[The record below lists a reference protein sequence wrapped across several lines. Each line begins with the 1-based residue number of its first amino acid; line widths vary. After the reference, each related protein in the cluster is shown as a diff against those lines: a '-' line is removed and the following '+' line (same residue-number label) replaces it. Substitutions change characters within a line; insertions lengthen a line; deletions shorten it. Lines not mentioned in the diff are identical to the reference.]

1 MNMEGIKKLPSMGF
15 GESVKSVLANLTNF
29 KGRARRSELWWY
41 FMLYVIACIIV
52 NFATGGSNTL
62 MQNIISILLQL
73 TIWSVTVRR
82 LHDRGHGG
90 WWVTLAILLSIFSIV
105 YMWQIG
111 YYEIMS
117 TVNPDVDELTK
128 TLSNPVTMVVGLAS
142 FIVNICIFV
151 FCVRDGKPETNKYG
165 PSPKYIPMDE
175 YIEKVTGEQA

>member
-1 MNMEGIKKLPSMGF
+1 MEGIKKLPSMGF

-41 FMLYVIACIIV
+41 FMLYVIITVIV
-52 NFATGGSNTL
+52 YMAVGSSTL
-62 MQNIISILLQL
+62 VQNIISILLQL

-111 YYEIMS
+111 YYEMMS
-117 TVNPDVDELTK
+117 TVNPDMEEVTK
-128 TLSNPVTMVVGLAS
+128 TLSNPVVMTVGLAS
-142 FIVNICIFV
+142 FVVNICIFV
-151 FCVRDGKPETNKYG
+151 FCVLDGKPETNKYG
-165 PSPKYIPMDE
+165 PSPKYIPTDE
-175 YIEKVTGEQA
+175 YIENVTGEQA

>member
-15 GESVKSVLANLTNF
+15 GESVKTVLANLTNF

-41 FMLYVIACIIV
+41 FMLYVIITVIV
-52 NFATGGSNTL
+52 YMAVGSSTL
-62 MQNIISILLQL
+62 VQNIISILLQL

-111 YYEIMS
+111 YYEMMS
-117 TVNPDVDELTK
+117 TVNPDMEEVTK
-128 TLSNPVTMVVGLAS
+128 TLSNPVVMTVGLAS
-142 FIVNICIFV
+142 FVVNICIFV
-151 FCVRDGKPETNKYG
+151 FCVLDGKPEANKYG
-165 PSPKYIPMDE
+165 PSPKYIPIDE

>member
-1 MNMEGIKKLPSMGF
+1 MEGIKKLPSMGF

-41 FMLYVIACIIV
+41 FMLYVIITVIV
-52 NFATGGSNTL
+52 YMAVGSSTL
-62 MQNIISILLQL
+62 VQNIISILLQL

-111 YYEIMS
+111 YYEMMS
-117 TVNPDVDELTK
+117 TVNPDMEEVTK
-128 TLSNPVTMVVGLAS
+128 TLSNPVVRTVGLAS
-142 FIVNICIFV
+142 FVVNICIFV
-151 FCVRDGKPETNKYG
+151 FCVLDGKPETNKYG
-165 PSPKYIPMDE
+165 PSPKYIPTDE

>member
-15 GESVKSVLANLTNF
+15 GESVKTVLANLTNF

-41 FMLYVIACIIV
+41 FMLYVIITVIV
-52 NFATGGSNTL
+52 YMAVGSSTL
-62 MQNIISILLQL
+62 VQNIISILLQP
-73 TIWSVTVRR
+73 VTVRR

-111 YYEIMS
+111 YYEMMS
-117 TVNPDVDELTK
+117 TVNPDMEEVTK
-128 TLSNPVTMVVGLAS
+128 TLSNPVVMTVGLAS
-142 FIVNICIFV
+142 FVVNICIFV
-151 FCVRDGKPETNKYG
+151 FCVLDGKPEANKYG
-165 PSPKYIPMDE
+165 PSPKYIPIDE

>member
-1 MNMEGIKKLPSMGF
+1 MEGIKKLPSMGF

-41 FMLYVIACIIV
+41 FMLYVIITVIV
-52 NFATGGSNTL
+52 YMAVGSSTL
-62 MQNIISILLQL
+62 VQNIISILLQL

-111 YYEIMS
+111 YYEMMS
-117 TVNPDVDELTK
+117 TVNPDMEEVTK
-128 TLSNPVTMVVGLAS
+128 TLSNPVVMTVGLAS
-142 FIVNICIFV
+142 FVVNICIFV
-151 FCVRDGKPETNKYG
+151 FCVLDGKPETNKYG
-165 PSPKYIPMDE
+165 PSPKYIPTDE

>member
-1 MNMEGIKKLPSMGF
+1 MEGIKKLPSMGF
-15 GESVKSVLANLTNF
+15 GESVKTVLANLTNF

-41 FMLYVIACIIV
+41 FMLYVIITVIV
-52 NFATGGSNTL
+52 YMAVGSSTL
-62 MQNIISILLQL
+62 VQNIISILLQL

-111 YYEIMS
+111 YYEMMS
-117 TVNPDVDELTK
+117 TVNPDMEEVTK
-128 TLSNPVTMVVGLAS
+128 TLSNPVVMTVGLAS
-142 FIVNICIFV
+142 FVVNICIFV
-151 FCVRDGKPETNKYG
+151 FCVLDGKPETNKYG
-165 PSPKYIPMDE
+165 PSPKYIPTDE

>member
-15 GESVKSVLANLTNF
+15 GESVKTVLANLTNF

-41 FMLYVIACIIV
+41 FMLYVIITVIAYMAV
-52 NFATGGSNTL
+52 GSSTL
-62 MQNIISILLQL
+62 VQNIISIFLQL

-111 YYEIMS
+111 YYEMMS
-117 TVNPDVDELTK
+117 TVNPDMEEVTK
-128 TLSNPVTMVVGLAS
+128 TLSNPVVMTVGLAS
-142 FIVNICIFV
+142 FVVNICIFV
-151 FCVRDGKPETNKYG
+151 FCVLDGKPEANKYG
-165 PSPKYIPMDE
+165 PSPKYIPTDE
-175 YIEKVTGEQA
+175 YIENATGEQA

>member
-41 FMLYVIACIIV
+41 FMLYAIACIIV

-90 WWVTLAILLSIFSIV
+90 WWVTLAIAC
-105 YMWQIG
+105 MTAD
-111 YYEIMS
+111 M
-117 TVNPDVDELTK
+117 
-128 TLSNPVTMVVGLAS
+128 A
-142 FIVNICIFV
+142 
-151 FCVRDGKPETNKYG
+151 DGG
-165 PSPKYIPMDE
+165 
-175 YIEKVTGEQA
+175 